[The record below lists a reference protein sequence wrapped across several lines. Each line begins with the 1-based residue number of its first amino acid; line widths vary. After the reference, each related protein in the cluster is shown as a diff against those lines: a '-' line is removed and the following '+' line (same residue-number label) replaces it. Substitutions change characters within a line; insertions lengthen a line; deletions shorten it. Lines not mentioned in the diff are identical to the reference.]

1 MGILSRAIMDRMTL
15 QPQPELPYYS
25 GPINDDHGNQIAF
38 IEPRA
43 TLSEDP
49 SMNADLAEDLVSVR
63 EQYAQLTEE
72 DIVTF
77 LEGRLG
83 GGHLY
88 SQRRQVL
95 YAVNRFSR
103 ADSPLLSED
112 VRSRYQYDDDNR
124 SDETHIWSLGR
135 DLVTGLFE
143 SEEAQSVIM
152 VGESGS
158 GMMFN
163 TQKLLEFI
171 LANDGVGHFL
181 LMRQCGLLN
190 LLGCTRHMINLTFG
204 REDRSLSGASLDVLT
219 TSTERLEWVKSN
231 RNPNVEAYVANMFQ
245 DFQKYHDDEFDL
257 PSIAKIVSGILHL
270 GNISFDG
277 DEEEFSGISGDALS
291 SSSLQQAAEC
301 LEVDPDALV
310 LAMTHRTVMCGKK
323 NVQVSVYSARQAEQY
338 RDVLAT
344 AVHDVLIRSVAGSL
358 SGDRLAEPVW
368 SDACLRVV
376 LLPQE
381 RPHGFSDIL
390 PVPHTRTVKQEWAEE
405 PVEVHDKIVN
415 GLSQLHSN
423 ICNEVFFRHHA
434 RTEACAQAQIDMRM
448 HGCMQESQ
456 IDSGHNEA
464 AVHFLTS
471 PSGPLISAI
480 EAPRRMRKTGKLA
493 DEQYLKELV
502 KQSKKIDS
510 RIEGVYQD
518 FSRLRGRKAFN
529 GPRGGPYGCREIN
542 GKISLQEIKLI
553 EQDFVEKGAPQCPA
567 YGICHYSNNE
577 SDSVEVAYDA
587 RGIMDDDSCGSLTD
601 EMAACL
607 SASLMI
613 CALKRACPE
622 LWESASEYPSV
633 TRKLVDNLGGVMH
646 QLDRGNSTF
655 VQCLRANDEKK
666 EMQFNAADVAAQL
679 KFSPCGL

>member
-1 MGILSRAIMDRMTL
+1 MGLSIDFM
-15 QPQPELPYYS
+15 
-25 GPINDDHGNQIAF
+25 
-38 IEPRA
+38 
-43 TLSEDP
+43 LSEDP

-63 EQYAQLTEE
+63 EQYAQLTEQ

-77 LEGRLG
+77 LESRLG
-83 GGHLY
+83 GDHLY

-143 SEEAQSVIM
+143 SDEAQSVIM

-204 REDRSLSGASLDVLT
+204 REDRLLSGASLDVLT

-277 DEEEFSGISGDALS
+277 DEDEFSGIAGDALS

-301 LEVDPDALV
+301 LEVDPEALV
-310 LAMTHRTVMCGKK
+310 LAMTQRTIPVGRKTMQVPVR
-323 NVQVSVYSARQAEQY
+323 NVSQAEQY

-423 ICNEVFFRHHA
+423 ICNEVFARHHL
-434 RTEACAQAQIDMRM
+434 RTQACAQAQIDMRM
-448 HGCMQESQ
+448 RGCMQESQ

-464 AVHFLTS
+464 AVDFLTS
-471 PSGPLISAI
+471 PRGPLISAI
-480 EAPRRMRKTGKLA
+480 EAPRRMRKTGKFA
-493 DEQYLKELV
+493 DVAFLQGLV

-510 RIEGVYQD
+510 RIEGVFMD
-518 FSRLRGRKAFN
+518 FSRLKGRRAFN
-529 GPRGGPYGCREIN
+529 GPRGGPYGGYMCEGKLVRNGPREV
-542 GKISLQEIKLI
+542 ED
-553 EQDFVEKGAPQCPA
+553 DFVGGGRAGQSPA

-607 SASLMI
+607 SASP
-613 CALKRACPE
+613 ALKRACP
-622 LWESASEYPSV
+622 W
-633 TRKLVDNLGGVMH
+633 N
-646 QLDRGNSTF
+646 
-655 VQCLRANDEKK
+655 
-666 EMQFNAADVAAQL
+666 
-679 KFSPCGL
+679 

>member
-1 MGILSRAIMDRMTL
+1 MGLSIDFM
-15 QPQPELPYYS
+15 
-25 GPINDDHGNQIAF
+25 
-38 IEPRA
+38 
-43 TLSEDP
+43 LSEDP

-83 GGHLY
+83 GDHLY
-88 SQRRQVL
+88 SQRRQIL

-112 VRSRYQYDDDNR
+112 VRSSYQYDDDNR

-143 SEEAQSVIM
+143 SEEAQAVIM

-158 GMMFN
+158 GMLFN

-171 LANDGVGHFL
+171 LADAKIGHFL

-190 LLGCTRHMINLTFG
+190 LLGCTRHTINLTFG
-204 REDRSLSGASLDVLT
+204 REDRLLSGASLDVLT

-257 PSIAKIVSGILHL
+257 PSIVKIVSGILHL

-277 DEEEFSGISGDALS
+277 DEEDGIAGHAGDALS

-301 LEVDPDALV
+301 LEIDPEALI
-310 LAMTHRTVMCGKK
+310 LAMTRRTIQLGGKMK
-323 NVQVSVYSARQAEQY
+323 QIPVNNARQAEQY

-390 PVPHTRTVKQEWAEE
+390 PVPHTRTIKQEWAEE

-423 ICNEVFFRHHA
+423 ICNEFIAFYHL
-434 RTEACAQAQIDMRM
+434 RTQACAQAQIDIRMR
-448 HGCMQESQ
+448 GCMQESQ

-464 AVHFLTS
+464 AVDFLTS
-471 PSGPLISAI
+471 PRGPLISAI
-480 EAPRRMRKTGKLA
+480 EAPRRMRKTGKFA
-493 DEQYLKELV
+493 DVAFLQGLV

-529 GPRGGPYGCREIN
+529 GPRGGPYGSREIN

-613 CALKRACPE
+613 CAVKRACPAM
-622 LWESASEYPSV
+622 WESASEYPSV
-633 TRKLVDNLGGVMH
+633 TRNLVDNLGGVMD
-646 QLDRGNSTF
+646 QLGRGNSTF

>member
-1 MGILSRAIMDRMTL
+1 MGLSIDFM
-15 QPQPELPYYS
+15 
-25 GPINDDHGNQIAF
+25 
-38 IEPRA
+38 
-43 TLSEDP
+43 LSEDP

-77 LEGRLG
+77 LESRLG
-83 GGHLY
+83 GDHLY
-88 SQRRQVL
+88 SQRRQIL

-143 SEEAQSVIM
+143 NENDQAVIM

-171 LANDGVGHFL
+171 LADAKIGHFL

-204 REDRSLSGASLDVLT
+204 REDRLLSGASLDVLT

-257 PSIAKIVSGILHL
+257 PSIVKIVSGILHL
-270 GNISFDG
+270 GNISFDD

-301 LEVDPDALV
+301 LEVDPEALV
-310 LAMTHRTVMCGKK
+310 LAMTQRTIPVGRKTMQVPVR
-323 NVQVSVYSARQAEQY
+323 NVSQAEQY

-423 ICNEVFFRHHA
+423 ICNEVFARHHL
-434 RTEACAQAQIDMRM
+434 RTQACAQAQIDMRM

-464 AVHFLTS
+464 AVDFLTS
-471 PSGPLISAI
+471 PRGPLISAI
-480 EAPRRMRKTGKLA
+480 EAPRRMRKTGKFA
-493 DEQYLKELV
+493 DVAFLQGLV

-510 RIEGVYQD
+510 RIEGVFMD
-518 FSRLRGRKAFN
+518 FSRLKGRRAFN
-529 GPRGGPYGCREIN
+529 GPRGGPYGGYMCEGKLVRNGPREV
-542 GKISLQEIKLI
+542 E
-553 EQDFVEKGAPQCPA
+553 EDFALHGAGQCPA

-613 CALKRACPE
+613 CAVKRACPAM
-622 LWESASEYPSV
+622 WESASEYPSV
-633 TRKLVDNLGGVMH
+633 TRKLVDNLGGVMD
-646 QLDRGNSTF
+646 QLGRGNSTF